1 MNRAAPVFWSMN
13 GTGASLVSV
22 TVRAAS
28 SASTVTPGGTYSPSN
43 GDWLAGSAT
52 NEKLSATAV
61 AVNGVPSAQVTPSL
75 SVYVTLVGV
84 SSQLSAKPGVISP
97 SASR

>member
-1 MNRAAPVFWSMN
+1 MNSPAPVFWSMN

-28 SASTVTPGGTYSPSN
+28 SASTVIPGGTYRPSS

-52 NEKLSATAV
+52 NEKLSATVV
-61 AVNGVPSAQVTPSL
+61 AVNGVPSAHVTPSL
-75 SVYVTLVGV
+75 SV
-84 SSQLSAKPGVISP
+84 
-97 SASR
+97 